1 MKKNQIILLSLFLV
15 ITALIYWRVISNK
28 KAPVKEGKEAQ
39 TTQYVPFTVVKNTER
54 TLKISSYGQIA
65 PYTELE
71 VSFEVQGKLEK
82 GETTLKPGAK
92 FSFNQL
98 LYKVNS
104 EEVFYTLSSRKA
116 QLSNLIIAILPDIEL
131 DFSSEK
137 NKWNNFLN
145 DISPSRT
152 LPDFPKFNSN
162 KEKMFITAKGILTDY
177 LSIKSQEARMSKYLF
192 LAPFDGT
199 VTEIYSE
206 PGATVNPGVRIAK
219 IAKTGDMEVKVPI
232 ALSQLRD
239 FKKLGKARFIDAQ
252 GIEIGT
258 GTISR
263 ISEIINQ
270 KTQSVD
276 VYYSIKASN
285 GEQLFSGQFVTVEIN
300 QSNSISSFTIPR
312 MALNEET
319 VTILNGSKLEFR
331 SVSIVG
337 SKPDSLFVTGLKDG
351 EKVVLE
357 VVEPSKQI
365 KKYLGVKRD

>member
-15 ITALIYWRVISNK
+15 ITALIYWRVASNK
-28 KAPVKEGKEAQ
+28 KIATKEGKEAQ
-39 TTQYVPFTVVKNTER
+39 TTQYVPFSIVKNQNR
-54 TLKISSYGQIA
+54 TLKVSSYGQIA

-71 VSFEVQGKLEK
+71 VSFEVQGRLEK
-82 GETTLKPGAK
+82 GDGSLKPGAK

-104 EEVFYTLSSRKA
+104 EEAYYTLSSRKA

-145 DISPSRT
+145 DISPSKT
-152 LPDFPKFNSN
+152 LPDFPKFSSN

-177 LSIKSQEARMSKYLF
+177 MSIKSLEARMAKYIF

-199 VTEIYSE
+199 VIEVYAE

-239 FKKLGKARFIDAQ
+239 FKKLGKASFIDAQ
-252 GIEIGT
+252 GVEIGN
-258 GTISR
+258 GNIVR

-276 VYYSIKASN
+276 VYYSIKAVN
-285 GEQLFSGQFVTVEIN
+285 GEQLFSGQFVTVEIDQAN
-300 QSNSISSFTIPR
+300 TQSSFTIPR
-312 MALNEET
+312 MAVNDNAVSVL
-319 VTILNGSKLEFR
+319 VGSKLEKR
-331 SVSIVG
+331 YITVVG
-337 SKPDSLFVTGLKDG
+337 SKPDSLFVNGLKNG

-357 VVEPSKQI
+357 TVEISKQI